1 MTRRGLTALLLC
13 GLLAISIAGCRAPS
27 GDSDRIGAS
36 TAAVTRS
43 SLTVEVSASGNL
55 AFSKQ
60 EDLAFDMA
68 GTVEELI
75 VEVGDSVT
83 EGQVVATLD
92 TSGWENQLRSLRI
105 AVLSAETSVK
115 QAELSLEQAR
125 SRTATS
131 ITGDIVIRDCCDDSE
146 IEIRE
151 LQLEVAIKRLEDA
164 RMNLEESLTVSPK
177 LVAPFDGFVTHVNV
191 AGGDEV
197 MKGLVGVTIADP
209 DRYEAIIMVN
219 ERDISQVDVGTRAR
233 VRIDAIPGAVVPARV
248 TSVSPTATIQ
258 AGVVNYEVK
267 VELDPLNNATL
278 HTPGAEAS
286 ESGGLAPVQR
296 AIQLR
301 EGLSVTV
308 TLLVAERTDVL
319 LVPNAAISMVG
330 DQPIVI
336 VVLTDDREEHRPIS
350 VGLSDWQYTEVLDG
364 LDEGE
369 IIRTTGVAQT
379 GDSDDGP
386 DNPFFTHGPGGP
398 PR

>member
-1 MTRRGLTALLLC
+1 MTRHGLATLLLS
-13 GLLAISIAGCRAPS
+13 GLLALSIAGCRAPS
-27 GDSDRIGAS
+27 EGPDTTDGT
-36 TAAVTRS
+36 TATVTRG
-43 SLTVEVSASGNL
+43 SLSVEVSASGNL
-55 AFSKQ
+55 AFSQ
-60 EDLAFDMA
+60 QDELAFDMV
-68 GTVEELI
+68 GTVEELC
-75 VEVGDSVT
+75 VEVGDSVAA
-83 EGQVVATLD
+83 GQIVATLD

-115 QAELSLEQAR
+115 QAELALEQAE
-125 SRTATS
+125 SRTSTS
-131 ITGDIVIRDCCDDSE
+131 ITGDVVLRDCCDDSE

-164 RMNLEESLTVSPK
+164 RVNLEESLTLSPE

-219 ERDISQVDVGTRAR
+219 ERDISQVNVGTRAR
-233 VRIDAIPGAVVPARV
+233 VQIDAITGAVVPAHV

-267 VELDPLNNATL
+267 VELEPLDISAPQ
-278 HTPGAEAS
+278 TPGEGGGRSS
-286 ESGGLAPVQR
+286 EPTR
-296 AIQLR
+296 IQLR

-319 LVPNAAISMVG
+319 LVPNAAISIVG
-330 DQPIVI
+330 DQPAVT
-336 VVLTDDREEHRPIS
+336 VVSADGSEEQRRIS

-369 IIRTTGVAQT
+369 IVRTTGVAQA
-379 GDSDDGP
+379 GQSVDGP
-386 DNPFFTHGPGGP
+386 GNSFFTHRPGGP